1 MHIALTTL
9 NRLML
14 MFVLML
20 IGFVLHKKKLIEND
34 GIKDMGKLLLYVI
47 LPAVVIKSY
56 NMDFS
61 INKAVGLMFSFIAA
75 VIALAIA
82 VIISRVCFGKKYPI
96 ESFGAAFSNAGFMGI
111 PLVQSVF
118 GSETVYYAASFVA
131 ILNILQWT
139 YGVFIMTGRKDS
151 ISSRNVLLNPILIS
165 FFVGV
170 GLFLLPFKLPDFLVD
185 SLDFLAALNAPIAMI
200 ILGAYLAQTKFKDLF
215 THVTSYKVCLVRLMI
230 IPAVTLLAL
239 WGLPIGDYE
248 LKQTVLILA
257 AAPIGTNVAVYAQLN
272 GGNYKQAVN
281 EVVLSTVM
289 SAFTMP
295 LIIGISDYIL

>member
-1 MHIALTTL
+1 
-9 NRLML
+9 
-14 MFVLML
+14 
-20 IGFVLHKKKLIEND
+20 
-34 GIKDMGKLLLYVI
+34 
-47 LPAVVIKSY
+47 
-56 NMDFS
+56 
-61 INKAVGLMFSFIAA
+61 
-75 VIALAIA
+75 
-82 VIISRVCFGKKYPI
+82 
-96 ESFGAAFSNAGFMGI
+96 MGI

-139 YGVFIMTGRKDS
+139 YGVFIMTGRKDP

-170 GLFLLPFKLPDFLVD
+170 SLFLLPIRLPDFLID

-248 LKQTVLILA
+248 LKQDR
-257 AAPIGTNVAVYAQLN
+257 
-272 GGNYKQAVN
+272 KS
-281 EVVLSTVM
+281 VV
-289 SAFTMP
+289 
-295 LIIGISDYIL
+295 